1 MQKQRVVEENLRKS
15 KEADQRH
22 LEAQQA
28 SEFLKTPAGVR
39 LREAMVKVIRRK
51 ILDEK
56 DRELRNDMLRMI
68 DRSRDSSDKSQDLL
82 FAESNTFTNEIECK
96 IKEELEDFD
105 EVYSSVFETMM
116 RHQAI
121 RMDVLRELS
130 SSVLK

>member
-1 MQKQRVVEENLRKS
+1 
-15 KEADQRH
+15 
-22 LEAQQA
+22 
-28 SEFLKTPAGVR
+28 
-39 LREAMVKVIRRK
+39 MVKVIRRK